1 MVITRSKSTFITIE
15 ELSMFKAGEKAV
27 GDFCYI
33 CIIPA

>member
-15 ELSMFKAGEKAV
+15 ELSLFKEVEKAV

-33 CIIPA
+33 RIIPA